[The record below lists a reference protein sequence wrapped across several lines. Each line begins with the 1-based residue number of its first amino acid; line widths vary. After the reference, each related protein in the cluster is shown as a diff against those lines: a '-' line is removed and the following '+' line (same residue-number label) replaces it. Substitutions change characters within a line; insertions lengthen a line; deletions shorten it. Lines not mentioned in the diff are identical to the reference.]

1 MFRDGARQ
9 AQLKRRLTQP
19 LALEDGRPPRVLT
32 ATLFTCSGFVVLA
45 ILWSAL
51 TEVHEI
57 TIAPGQIVPRGQV
70 QSVQHLEGG
79 IVAEIFV
86 REGASVAIHQPLIR
100 LQPEAAVSDRNQLES
115 RRANLRLQVI
125 RLEAQE
131 RGEMPDFGDL
141 AHEFPDL
148 TAEQEKLYVSAVT
161 RQRQERATL
170 RARVAQRSSEIET
183 IEADLA
189 TAQAQVAVQLEL
201 FGIQE
206 GLAKSGIGA
215 RKNWL
220 DAKVL
225 LQRAEGEASSLR
237 SKLVSARE
245 VLAEAQSSL
254 DEAQAKEIQK
264 SSEERTKAAADLS
277 ETEQQLIKINDRF
290 TRLLVRSPSDGVV
303 QELVPKVPGEVVR
316 PGDLVA
322 RIVPTGSELVAE
334 VHIDPKDSGH
344 VRVGSDA
351 EIRLATFDSA
361 IFGTLHGKIDQIS
374 PTTFTPPA
382 GQAAAFGQSA
392 GQNPNDPY
400 YKARIH
406 LSSDHL
412 GKGAMS
418 HPITAGMTLQARI
431 NTGSKSILRYMFKPV
446 VNSIDLAF
454 SER

>member
-1 MFRDGARQ
+1 VFEDGAIQ

-32 ATLFTCSGFVVLA
+32 ATLLACSGFIMLAVV
-45 ILWSAL
+45 WSAL
-51 TEVHEI
+51 AEVQEV
-57 TIAPGQIVPRGQV
+57 TIAPGQIVPRGQI

-86 REGASVAIHQPLIR
+86 REGATVATHQPLIR

-125 RLEAQE
+125 RLEAEE
-131 RGEMPDFGDL
+131 RGEMPDFGNL
-141 AHEFPDL
+141 AREFPDL

-170 RARVAQRSSEIET
+170 RAKIAQRSSEIET
-183 IEADLA
+183 LAADLE
-189 TAQAQVAVQLEL
+189 TAQAQVTVQMEL

-206 GLAKSGIGA
+206 GLAKSGVGA

-225 LQRAEGEASSLR
+225 LQRAQGEENSLR
-237 SKLVSARE
+237 SKLVSAQE
-245 VLAEAQSSL
+245 VLTEAKSSL
-254 DEAQAKEIQK
+254 EETQAKEVQK
-264 SSEERTKAAADLS
+264 LSEERTKAAADQS
-277 ETEQQLIKINDRF
+277 ETEQQLIKITDRF
-290 TRLLVRSPSDGVV
+290 TRLIVRAPSDGVV
-303 QELVPKVPGEVVR
+303 QELVPKALGEVVR

-334 VHIDPKDSGH
+334 VRIDPKDSGH
-344 VRVGSDA
+344 VRVGSPA

-361 IFGTLHGKIDQIS
+361 IFGTLLGKIDHIS
-374 PTTFTPPA
+374 ATTFAPTP
-382 GQAAAFGQSA
+382 GQSASFGQSPGQSA
-392 GQNPNDPY
+392 GDPY
-400 YKARIH
+400 YKARIS
-406 LSSDHL
+406 LFSYNM
-412 GKGAMS
+412 GNGAMS

-446 VNSIDLAF
+446 MNSIDLAF